1 MYYICWNDLP
11 DALVK
16 TNDEK
21 IFIFKGKWFWELE
34 FDRSDL
40 ELYVHKSENNPRK
53 IADAWD
59 KQLPNDIEL
68 AFTIGSNG
76 LPNRIHGHTMFLRR
90 TKYYLFKNGKF
101 VKKGNT
107 TEWQNFKT
115 ALDVGYV
122 AAPLDS
128 EIVHFYIKAS
138 DPMDIIANKEY
149 VSYTF
154 DDDEYPERIANYEIV
169 NQEFPPE
176 FQLSQLKTLFP
187 LTDDGVYLA
196 LFHFGSSETYYCILP
211 ELKSNVSNNNYNF
224 SYKLIFEMF
233 FQCKYKEIFL
243 LFDCP
248 EAMMLLKYKSWTVLI
263 WRLTQLNVHELLQ
276 ILAGASMATFLLNLI
291 LLIITLMRIYQL
303 IM

>member
-34 FDRSDL
+34 FDRSNL

-53 IADAWD
+53 ISDAWD

-76 LPNRIHGHTMFLRR
+76 LPNRIHGHTMFLKR
-90 TKYYLFKNGKF
+90 TKYYLFKNEKL

-107 TEWQNFKT
+107 AEWQNFKT

-122 AAPLDS
+122 AAPFHS

-154 DDDEYPERIANYEIV
+154 DDDEYPERIANFEIV
-169 NQEFPPE
+169 NQEFSPE

-211 ELKSNVSNNNYNF
+211 ELKSNVSNNKYSF
-224 SYKLIFEMF
+224 SYKLIFKIF
-233 FQCKYKEIFL
+233 FQCKYKEVFL

-248 EAMMLLKYKSWTVLI
+248 EEMMLLKYKSWIVLI